1 MVPPVFPSKP
11 GADRDLVTAIRSEL
25 AAIEPT
31 RACCRA
37 AERAGLGAAARGRAR
52 TPAVAR
58 LAVRLGQE
66 AQGRAFGWAG
76 AAEHCRFAYLR
87 GLFLAQGSLSL
98 ASSRVHLEFV
108 VAPDEA
114 AVLAGALADVGVPA
128 AWRVRRGRGVVTWKS
143 GGRVTRF
150 LRAAGAGPSLLELE
164 ARGVSRVLRGEL
176 NRLFNAEAANLERA
190 VEASVRQIAAIGRLE
205 ADGRL
210 SAERPPV
217 RAVAAARRRAP
228 DATLSEL
235 AAETA
240 LTRSSVQRALER
252 VERLAPREPGSGAAG
267 APSGVRPAPISQSGT
282 RHSAH
287 DASAPLPG

>member
-1 MVPPVFPSKP
+1 V
-11 GADRDLVTAIRSEL
+11 AAIRAEL

-58 LAVRLGQE
+58 LAVRLGPE
-66 AQGRAFGWAG
+66 VPGRAFDWPR

-98 ASSRVHLEFV
+98 ASSRAHLEFV

-114 AVLAGALADVGVPA
+114 AVLAGALAEVGLPA
-128 AWRVRRGRGVVTWKS
+128 TWRVRRGREVVTWKS
-143 GGRVTRF
+143 GGRVTSF
-150 LRAAGAGPSLLELE
+150 LRAAGAGPSLLQLE

-190 VEASVRQIAAIGRLE
+190 VEASVRQIAAIERLE

-210 SAERPPV
+210 GAERPPV

-252 VERLAPREPGSGAAG
+252 MERLAPLESGPMRIGDASHGRTAQTRRPGS
-267 APSGVRPAPISQSGT
+267 S
-282 RHSAH
+282 HSAH
-287 DASAPLPG
+287 DARAPLPG